1 MRDDDWVFRG
11 YEMQDALEAANAAL
25 AADLDVTAE
34 LGEARGCAPFDE
46 AELRP
51 RLERWFLDQ

>member
-1 MRDDDWVFRG
+1 
-11 YEMQDALEAANAAL
+11 MQDALDAANAAL

-34 LGEARGCAPFDE
+34 LGDRRGMPPFDE

>member
-1 MRDDDWVFRG
+1 
-11 YEMQDALEAANAAL
+11 MQDALDAANAAL

-34 LGEARGCAPFDE
+34 LGDDARDAAPFDE